1 MTGGSSSKRDPAL
14 PIDPWAEQATRR
26 DATARRRRRIRWML
40 AAGAAAS
47 IVAAVTLAYLARD
60 GAGQDHDDAVASTTP
75 ASDDVVLPPTPE
87 SSEVVVVAVASTVE
101 TLENETL
108 ENASL
113 VRLDEVWL
121 LDRRDGTFQWGVTVQ
136 STAAEDRGPITI
148 GASLRGRDRA
158 EVGRVDETIHEI
170 AAGARVTIG
179 GVVDDLD
186 GEPTRLVVDVMVGD
200 PMTEPAVA
208 PDDLRILAVE
218 RRRTAEEGGD
228 VVVGRIRSDAG
239 TDVAGIR
246 LVLLWRDEGGDVVAA
261 VFHDVERVR
270 SGVDARFEIPV
281 GHLVGAEGPPGEV
294 TWSH

>member
-1 MTGGSSSKRDPAL
+1 VAGGSPSNRDPAL
-14 PIDPWAEQATRR
+14 PIDPWVEQATRR
-26 DATARRRRRIRWML
+26 DAAARRHRIRWML
-40 AAGAAAS
+40 GAGAAAS
-47 IVAAVTLAYLARD
+47 ILAAVTLAYLARD

-75 ASDDVVLPPTPE
+75 ASDDVVLPPTPA
-87 SSEVVVVAVASTVE
+87 SSDVVTVASTDE
-101 TLENETL
+101 KL

-121 LDRRDGTFQWGVTVQ
+121 LDRLDGTFQWGVTVQ
-136 STAAEDRGPITI
+136 STAADDRGPITI
-148 GASLRGRDRA
+148 GASLRDGDRA
-158 EVGRVDETIHEI
+158 EVGRVDETIDEL

-186 GEPTRLVVDVMVGD
+186 GEPKRLVVDVMVGE
-200 PMTEPAVA
+200 PMTDPAMA

-218 RRRTAEEGGD
+218 RRRTAGGGGD
-228 VVVGRIRSDAG
+228 VVVGRIRSGAG

-281 GHLVGAEGPPGEV
+281 GHLVGADGPPGEV